1 MPYSCVRIAEQHL
14 RAFVIIHPMK
24 QLSARHRR
32 YLAVTLAHVDLVRGG
47 RRVLRD
53 VRWRISPGQRW
64 VLQGTNGA
72 GKTQLLKLIAGDVW
86 PAPRSETRREY
97 RWRGECATEPYE
109 IKEEIAYLGSERQDR
124 YQHYDWNYR
133 VRTVVGT
140 GIQRSDTPLRPLNAA
155 ERSQVTR
162 LLRRFGILAL
172 ASRLFLSLSQGERRL
187 VLLARA
193 LAWHPALL
201 LLDEP
206 LNGLDAPHRARFLA
220 ALDSLSRTQLP
231 WVYAGHRPEEV
242 PGGVTHWASLRQ
254 GRLRTGRWRRR
265 SPPADQKAPRRP
277 MAVRARTQDRTML
290 IELRSASVWRAGRIV
305 LGRLNVRIQ
314 RGECWVVHG
323 ANGSGKSTLLATL
336 YGEHAVADDGSIR
349 RCDHKPGTPLTDFQR
364 RVGYVTPELQATLPR
379 PLSVVENVV
388 SGLRGAHHLDGE
400 ATGSERRVALRA
412 LGLVGARRLAER
424 RFGDLS
430 YGQARRVL
438 FARALARG
446 PDIVLLDEPY
456 TGLDS
461 TTRQRLGALVGQWI
475 LKGRTIVI
483 ASHHQDDWPRG
494 TTHEIELGSG
504 RTRYVGPLR
513 TIHSPARVARL

>member
-1 MPYSCVRIAEQHL
+1 MQ
-14 RAFVIIHPMK
+14 PMK
-24 QLSARHRR
+24 QLSAAHGR
-32 YLAVTLAHVDLVRGG
+32 YLDVTLIHVDLVRGG

-72 GKTQLLKLIAGDVW
+72 GKTQLLKLLAGDVW
-86 PAPRSETRREY
+86 PAPRSETRRQY

-109 IKEEIAYLGSERQDR
+109 VKEEIAYLGSERQDR

-140 GIQRSDTPLRPLNAA
+140 GLQRSDTPLRPLSAG
-155 ERSQVTR
+155 ERSELAR
-162 LLRRFGILAL
+162 LLRRFGIQAL

-193 LAWHPALL
+193 LAWRPALL

-206 LNGLDAPHRARFLA
+206 LNGLDAHHRARILA
-220 ALDSLSRTQLP
+220 LLDTLSRTQLP

-242 PGGVTHWASLRQ
+242 PSGVTHWAFLRD
-254 GRLRTGRWRRR
+254 GRLSTGRRSRR
-265 SPPADQKAPRRP
+265 SPPAGQNVPRRP
-277 MAVRARTQDRTML
+277 MAPRAHARDRTTL
-290 IELRSASVWRAGRIV
+290 IELRKASVWRAGRIV
-305 LGRLNVRIQ
+305 LHRLSLRIQ

-336 YGEHAVADDGSIR
+336 YGEHAVADNGSIR
-349 RCDHKPGTPLTDFQR
+349 RRDHKPDTPLADFQR
-364 RVGYVTPELQATLPR
+364 RVGYVAPELQAVLPR
-379 PLSVVENVV
+379 PLRVLENVA
-388 SGLRGAHHLDGE
+388 SGLRGAHYLDGE
-400 ATGSERRVALRA
+400 ANGAERRVALRA

-438 FARALARG
+438 FARALAPG

-456 TGLDS
+456 TGLDA
-461 TTRQRLGALVGQWI
+461 TTRHRLGALVEQWI

-494 TTHEIELGSG
+494 ATHEIELDAG
-504 RTRYVGPLR
+504 RARYVGPLR
-513 TIHSPARVARL
+513 VLPARARTARS